1 MARSLTLTNKY
12 KHGDGTMVTVNAY
25 ICTDDCAQYTGE
37 TEDVE
42 VEVEY
47 NTWRISGDKI
57 ISGDGEA
64 VKFKLQGNKLTLT
77 PTSGVIIPFTV
88 TRVNDSRINKYVN

>member
-1 MARSLTLTNKY
+1 
-12 KHGDGTMVTVNAY
+12 MVTVNAY
-25 ICTDDCAQYTGE
+25 VCTDDCAQYTGE
-37 TEDVE
+37 TEDVEVE